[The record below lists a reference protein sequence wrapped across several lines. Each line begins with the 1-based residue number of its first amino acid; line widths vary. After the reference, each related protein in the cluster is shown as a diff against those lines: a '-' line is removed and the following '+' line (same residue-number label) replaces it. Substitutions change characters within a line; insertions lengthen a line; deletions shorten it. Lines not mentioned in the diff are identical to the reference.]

1 MTCSTGT
8 RALAAALRLPVAL
21 LGALLLTLAFAAP
34 AAASTGTGPRTVEER
49 VEVPAGPGQA
59 GTIGLDTTLYLP
71 ATTPAPAVLV
81 AHGFGGTKASV
92 ETDARALVDRGFVV
106 LAWTARGFGASGGQI
121 TLDSPEHEVADA
133 RALVDR
139 LAARPEV
146 LQDGPGDPRVGVT
159 GGSYGGAVALLLAGY
174 EPRVD
179 ALAPLI
185 TWNDLGQALFPN
197 AAAAPGSL
205 PTDTPARGAFGSDG
219 VFKRGWA
226 GVFFSAGLAP
236 GGGLRGAVEGATTP
250 AAGVAGA
257 GAPDDT
263 GGAAGEAADATPAP
277 AAAPSSAAPAGAA
290 GPAGDGAAAG
300 GAAGSAGGAAGSPG
314 GVPTT
319 CGRFAPSVC
328 AAYTEAAT
336 TGRLSPAT
344 AELLRRSS
352 PASVTDR
359 ITAPTLVVQG
369 EADTLFG
376 LDQADATARQIAA
389 AGGTVRVLWYGGG
402 HDGSAPDQRVR
413 DAIGAWFEHW
423 LARDGDDPG
432 TSFGYTVVSG
442 VRTGGDTPTSRT
454 VEAPAYPG
462 LAGSAAVS
470 TQPLPLEGG
479 SQVALVPP
487 GGNPAAITAL
497 PGLGGALGNAGSRV
511 AAFTA
516 ELPGQSAVFRTAPV
530 AAPLLVA
537 GAPRVDLTVARVPGQ
552 AAPDEAVLFGKVYEV
567 TADGTRTLL
576 GGAVAPLR
584 VAVPADGSPAR
595 VTVTLPGVVAPIEAG
610 NRLMVSIGT
619 TDQGYA
625 GTTSPAAWRIATDG
639 PTGSGGALVVPVV
652 PGEAVTANTVPL
664 GPLLGIAG
672 VLAAAL
678 LAAVVARVR
687 RRGATRAIAAPAPPA
702 VTTGAGRAG
711 AAPDPAETGA
721 PGPRPLEIRDLAKTY
736 RGGFSA
742 VRGVSFDV
750 ERGMVL
756 GLLGPNGAGKTTVL
770 RMLMGLIR
778 PTAGTIR
785 AFGETVGAGAPV
797 LARIGAFVEGPGFL
811 PHLSG
816 LDNLRLYWA
825 ATGRPTEEAHL
836 ADALEIAGLGG
847 SVRRRVGAYSQG
859 MRQRL
864 AIAQAM
870 LGLPELLVLDEP
882 TNGLDPPQIH
892 AMREVLQR
900 YAAGGRTVLVSSHL
914 LAEVEQTCSH
924 VVVMHQGTVVASGTV
939 DDIIAGG
946 GAASFTVDAPARA
959 AEVLGGLDG
968 VRGVAVDG
976 EAVHAELNGTPRS
989 AAVRALVTAGVEVR
1003 SAGPRRRLEDAFLQL
1018 VGEDHAR

>member
-1 MTCSTGT
+1 MTRPTGT
-8 RALAAALRLPVAL
+8 YTPAAVLRLPVAL
-21 LGALLLTLAFAAP
+21 LAAALLTLTLAFAVP
-34 AAASTGTGPRTVEER
+34 ASASTLPRTVEER
-49 VEVPAGPGQA
+49 IEVPAGPGQNGA
-59 GTIGLDTTLYLP
+59 IALDTTLYLP

-92 ETDARALVDRGFVV
+92 DADARALVDRGFVV

-121 TLDSPEHEVADA
+121 TLDSPDHEVADA

-146 LQDGPGDPRVGVT
+146 VQDGPGDPRVGVT
-159 GGSYGGAVALLLAGY
+159 GGSYGGALALLLAGY
-174 EPRVD
+174 DPRVD
-179 ALAPLI
+179 ALAPVI

-197 AAAAPGSL
+197 AATAPGTL
-205 PTDTPARGAFGSDG
+205 PADTPARGAFAPDG

-236 GGGLRGAVEGATTP
+236 GGGPRGAVEGATNP
-250 AAGVAGA
+250 A
-257 GAPDDT
+257 
-263 GGAAGEAADATPAP
+263 EDAV
-277 AAAPSSAAPAGAA
+277 S
-290 GPAGDGAAAG
+290 GP
-300 GAAGSAGGAAGSPG
+300 
-314 GVPTT
+314 VPTT
-319 CGRFAPSVC
+319 CGRFAPALC

-402 HDGSAPDQRVR
+402 HDGGAPDQRVR
-413 DAIGAWFEHW
+413 DAIGEWFDHW
-423 LARDGDDPG
+423 LDGDGDDPG
-432 TSFGYTVVSG
+432 TSFGYTVASG

-462 LAGSAAVS
+462 LAGTPAVS
-470 TQPLPLEGG
+470 TQPLPLDGDP
-479 SQVALVPP
+479 QVALVPP
-487 GGNPAAITAL
+487 GGSPAAITSL
-497 PGLGGALGNAGSRV
+497 PGLGGALGNVGNRV

-530 AAPLLVA
+530 DAPLLVA

-552 AAPDEAVLFGKVYEV
+552 AVPDETGPDEAVLFGKVYEV

-584 VAVPADGSPAR
+584 VRVPADGSAAR
-595 VTVTLPGVVAPIEAG
+595 ISVTLPGVVAPIEAG
-610 NRLMVSIGT
+610 NRLMVSVGT
-619 TDQGYA
+619 TDQGYT
-625 GTTSPAAWRIATDG
+625 GTTTPAAWRIGVDG
-639 PTGSGGALVVPVV
+639 PGGALVVPVV

-678 LAAVVARVR
+678 LTTVAARLR
-687 RRGATRAIAAPAPPA
+687 RRAP
-702 VTTGAGRAG
+702 TDS
-711 AAPDPAETGA
+711 PDPAAGG
-721 PGPRPLEIRDLAKTY
+721 PGGTAPRPLEIRDLAKTY

-742 VRGVSFDV
+742 VHDVSFDV

-785 AFGETVGAGAPV
+785 AFGEPVGAGAPV

-836 ADALEIAGLGG
+836 DDALEIAGLGG
-847 SVRRRVGAYSQG
+847 SVRRRVGTYSQG

-900 YAAGGRTVLVSSHL
+900 YATAGRTVLVSSHL

-924 VVVMHQGTVVASGTV
+924 VVVMHQGTVVAGGTV

-946 GAASFTVDAPARA
+946 GAASFTVDVPTRA

-968 VRGVAVDG
+968 VRAVAVDG
-976 EAVHAELNGTPRS
+976 DAVHAELNGTPRS
-989 AAVRALVTAGVEVR
+989 SAVRALVDAGVEVR

-1018 VGEDHAR
+1018 VGEDQTR